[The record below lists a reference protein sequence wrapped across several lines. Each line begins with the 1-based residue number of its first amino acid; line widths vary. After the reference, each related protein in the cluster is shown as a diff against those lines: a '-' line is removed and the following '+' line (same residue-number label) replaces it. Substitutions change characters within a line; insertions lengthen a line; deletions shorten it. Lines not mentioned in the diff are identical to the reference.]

1 MNPKS
6 KIIIYHGSASII
18 EKPQYGVG
26 KKYNDYGLG
35 FYCTE
40 SLDLAKE
47 WAVSDDVDG
56 YANKYS
62 LDVSELKILDLSKTA
77 TVLHWITVLLQ
88 NRVFNLKSDI
98 AKIGKK
104 YLIENFNLPIKD
116 YDVIKGYR
124 ADDSYFA
131 YAENFLNNTISVRR
145 LSEALRLGNLGE
157 QIVLVSKKAFDS
169 ITFLGYEKAESA
181 IYYPLRRQ
189 RNEAARNEFLT
200 NRRGTP
206 SPDDLYL
213 NEIVKGISAN
223 DPRIQ

>member
-1 MNPKS
+1 MNNNEL
-6 KIIIYHGSASII
+6 IIYHGSVSII
-18 EKPQYGVG
+18 EQPKYGVG
-26 KKYNDYGLG
+26 KPYNDYGLG

-47 WAVSDDVDG
+47 WAVSDSKDG

-62 LDVSELKILDLSKTA
+62 LDISDLKILDLSKTA
-77 TVLHWITVLLQ
+77 TVLHWITILLQ

-98 AKIGKK
+98 AKLGKN
-104 YLIENFNLPIKD
+104 YLIEHFNLPIKD
-116 YDVIKGYR
+116 YDIIKGYR

-145 LSEALRLGNLGE
+145 LSEALRYGNLGE
-157 QIVLVSKKAFDS
+157 QIVLTSEKAFQH
-169 ITFLGYEKAESA
+169 ITFLGYEIADSA
-181 IYYPLRRQ
+181 TYYPLRQ
-189 RNEAARNEFLT
+189 DRNDNARKEFLT

-213 NEIVKGISAN
+213 NDIIKGVN
-223 DPRIQ
+223 PDDPRIQ